1 MKIHFT
7 DALDGTR
14 RTVDRPLSELIGEA
28 LLTPFL
34 VLAVLCGARG
44 GWGH

>member
-1 MKIHFT
+1 MKIHYT

-28 LLTPFL
+28 LITPFFII
-34 VLAVLCGARG
+34 AVRFALR

>member
-14 RTVDRPLSELIGEA
+14 RTVDRPLLELIREA
-28 LLTPFL
+28 LIVPFF
-34 VLAVLCGARG
+34 VAAVWRALRG
-44 GWGH
+44 GWG

>member
-28 LLTPFL
+28 LIAPFL
-34 VLAVLCGARG
+34 VLAVWRALRA
-44 GWGH
+44 GWG

>member
-1 MKIHFT
+1 MKVHFT

-14 RTVDRPLSELIGEA
+14 RTVDRPLGELLIEVLA
-28 LLTPFL
+28 APFL
-34 VLAVLCGARG
+34 MLAALCGVRG

>member
-1 MKIHFT
+1 MKVHFT

-14 RTVDRPLSELIGEA
+14 RTVERPAVELFVEA
-28 LLTPFL
+28 LAVPFFM
-34 VLAVLCGARG
+34 LAALWGTRG